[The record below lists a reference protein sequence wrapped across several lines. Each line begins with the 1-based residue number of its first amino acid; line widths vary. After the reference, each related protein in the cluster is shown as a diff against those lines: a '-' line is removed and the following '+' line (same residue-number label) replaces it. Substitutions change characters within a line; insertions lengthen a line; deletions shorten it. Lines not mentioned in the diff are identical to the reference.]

1 MVAAAK
7 LAVVAGAAA
16 MAKRGELR
24 ERWRSKL
31 GRGGVAK
38 KTHGEDYVM
47 EVASGC
53 HGCWCVAVAG
63 RGEEVRRRLPWWWKE
78 RRKLGLGFHE

>member
-1 MVAAAK
+1 MQILSPEIRVCCSFLPWLRRCNDGGCSDVVAAAK

-38 KTHGEDYVM
+38 KLTE
-47 EVASGC
+47 
-53 HGCWCVAVAG
+53 
-63 RGEEVRRRLPWWWKE
+63 KIT
-78 RRKLGLGFHE
+78 